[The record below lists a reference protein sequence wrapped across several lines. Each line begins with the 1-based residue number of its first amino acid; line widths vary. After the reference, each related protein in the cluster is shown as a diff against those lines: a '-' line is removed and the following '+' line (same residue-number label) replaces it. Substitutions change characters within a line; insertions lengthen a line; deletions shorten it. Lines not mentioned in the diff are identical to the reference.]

1 MNIIKAFV
9 LLIAGGAA
17 LVGME
22 LSAHVHS
29 VRWKVKTCED
39 AFIAQTPAITTTIA
53 EQAAMPTPKVGERV
67 TRLPSER
74 TAYSLKA
81 QLLEVTRE
89 FDGDYH
95 LVLQDTVTMMRMVAE
110 IPDTNSAQPAVYRA
124 DFTRARATIDQYVG
138 RPGLFS
144 EKPKQKLMVEVTGIG
159 FFDEP
164 HLLAPDGMT
173 PNDREI
179 HPVLNVQPE

>member
-9 LLIAGGAA
+9 LLMAGGAA

-29 VRWKVKTCED
+29 MRWKVKTCED
-39 AFIAQTPAITTTIA
+39 AFIAPAPATATTIA
-53 EQAAMPTPKVGERV
+53 EQAALPTPRVGERV
-67 TRLPSER
+67 GRLPSER
-74 TAYSLKA
+74 TVYSLRA
-81 QLLEVTRE
+81 QLLQVTKE

-95 LVLQDTVTMMRMVAE
+95 LVLEDTGTKMRMVAE
-110 IPDTNSAQPAVYRA
+110 IPDTNSAQPASYRA
-124 DFTRARATIDQYVG
+124 DFTQARSFIDQYIG

-144 EKPKQKLMVEVTGIG
+144 ERPKQPMIVQVTGLG

-164 HLLAPDGMT
+164 HLLTPNGMA

-179 HPVLNVQPE
+179 HPVLSVRPE